1 MSHMPTPIARLL
13 SLSVLA
19 GALLLTGCTP
29 AATTDAG
36 GSDSSSA
43 DDTGGSDSP
52 ATGCAAY
59 AAESDPALALFTTA
73 LITNGPSEGQT
84 YGDGTEL
91 SVTLSD
97 EAIAADLLP
106 QFELNALDGNG
117 SWVQLASL
125 IFDPTTGD
133 DGTFSTSSLEFGNDD
148 FVGKAVVAQIF
159 AIHDGAVGD
168 AETYGDKLL
177 LGNYCLTYG
186 NDES

>member
-1 MSHMPTPIARLL
+1 MPSHTARLAAASALAITLLL
-13 SLSVLA
+13 SGCAA
-19 GALLLTGCTP
+19 GATTSSGDDDTSTSAETG
-29 AATTDAG
+29 
-36 GSDSSSA
+36 S
-43 DDTGGSDSP
+43 DDTGSTAS
-52 ATGCAAY
+52 GCAAY
-59 AAESDPALALFTTA
+59 ADETDPALALFTTS
-73 LITNGPSEGQT
+73 LITSGPSEGQT

-97 EAIAADLLP
+97 EAMAAGLLP

-148 FVGKAVVAQIF
+148 YVDKAVVAQIF

-177 LGNYCLTYG
+177 LGNYCLTYA